1 MERSLLYLTF
11 ALLFYR
17 GSIQHSLCE
26 VDMAS
31 ESTYI
36 IRLIGAVC
44 ITGIIGTTIIL
55 YVF

>member
-36 IRLIGAVC
+36 IRLIGAAC